1 MRTKINSFF
10 RFLKKDFVNIEL
22 ATINGLVNHTHRTV
36 STAKSYE
43 SSEIKIIGGYKLTKH
58 VYQQETDGLM
68 KDLNTS
74 PEGLSQTEAQ
84 QRLQENGSNQLKEAK
99 KKSSLTLFLETF
111 KDAMVIVLLIVAVV
125 QMIMGAHIESIVIF
139 AVLLLN
145 SVVSVIQTKK
155 AEGSLDALKKL
166 SAPDASVLRGG
177 QEQSIPAK
185 EIVTGDIVIL
195 EAGDYVPA
203 DGRLLEAGSLKV
215 DEGMLTGEIGRAHV

>member
-1 MRTKINSFF
+1 M
-10 RFLKKDFVNIEL
+10 
-22 ATINGLVNHTHRTV
+22 
-36 STAKSYE
+36 
-43 SSEIKIIGGYKLTKH
+43 TKH

-84 QRLQENGSNQLKEAK
+84 QRLQENGPNQLKEAK

-125 QMIMGAHIESIVIF
+125 QMIMGAHVESIVIF

-166 SAPDASVLRGG
+166 SAPDARVLRGG
-177 QEQSIPAK
+177 QELSIPAK

-203 DGRLLEAGSLKV
+203 DGRLLEARSLKV
-215 DEGMLTGEIGRAHV
+215 DEGMLTGESTPAEKEIKGRQKIQPV